1 MCLYFNT
8 ETPDKQASRVHS
20 AHYCTDGQLDFRFK
34 INSLALNAYLANS
47 INSSQNRLSLRSS
60 SPEATPPEIKSS
72 LKLFS
77 FSESFFNYVICKV
90 FYLYNLTF
98 LFYVSSA
105 YIFISKIKMSNTRGQ
120 IISFHC
126 LCSTVV

>member
-1 MCLYFNT
+1 M
-8 ETPDKQASRVHS
+8 
-20 AHYCTDGQLDFRFK
+20 
-34 INSLALNAYLANS
+34 INNKPSPIAFYRPLTNRLPEFILHITVQTANQFLALNAYLANS

-77 FSESFFNYVICKV
+77 FSESFFNYVICKA

-98 LFYVSSA
+98 LLYVSSA

-126 LCSTVV
+126 LCSTVA